1 LSEAIEAL
9 EHAEHASHAAGHGH
23 DSKAPARLIGLTM
36 ALMGVLI
43 AFCAALVGGERNELT
58 RAMIEQTQAH
68 SDAGYST
75 IRYRLVMLD
84 LEKQRAILQ
93 TSGQAAKENPAIRRF
108 LSLYTDY
115 AKERTLSKDWADSYD
130 PLVEAHFDGA
140 ESYEHAQLIAEIGI
154 VLASLG
160 VLLSSRPPWYLSMVL
175 GVLCIA
181 QIGRTYAHTM
191 QQVRDATEHVHHN
204 EEAYQEL
211 RKAHALSNDD
221 ELTVE
226 ALDPGGVMRAENA
239 ATKSGEQHAVSEP
252 AKH

>member
-1 LSEAIEAL
+1 
-9 EHAEHASHAAGHGH
+9 
-23 DSKAPARLIGLTM
+23 M

-43 AFCAALVGGERNELT
+43 AFCAALVGGQRNELT
-58 RAMIEQTQAH
+58 RTMIEQTQAH

-93 TSGQAAKENPAIRRF
+93 TASQTAKENPAVRRF

-115 AKERTLSKDWADSYD
+115 AKERNLSKEWADSYA
-130 PLVEAHFDGA
+130 PLVDAHFDGA
-140 ESYEHAQLIAEIGI
+140 EAYEHAQLIAEIGI

-160 VLLSSRPPWYLSMVL
+160 VLLGSRPPWYLSMVL

-181 QIGRTYAHTM
+181 QIGRTYLHI
-191 QQVRDATEHVHHN
+191 QHQVREATEHVHKS
-204 EEAYQEL
+204 EEAYLEL
-211 RKAHALSNDD
+211 RKAHAVSNDD

-226 ALDPGGVMRAENA
+226 ALDPGGILRAENEA
-239 ATKSGEQHAVSEP
+239 AKSGEKHPLVEP
-252 AKH
+252 QKH

>member
-1 LSEAIEAL
+1 MEAL
-9 EHAEHASHAAGHGH
+9 EHAEHASHAAHSHG
-23 DSKAPARLIGLTM
+23 SGNAPTKLIGLTM

-43 AFCAALVGGERNELT
+43 AFCAALVGAQRNELT

-93 TSGQAAKENPAIRRF
+93 TSGQAAKENPAVRRF
-108 LSLYTDY
+108 LSLYSDY

-130 PLVEAHFDGA
+130 PLVTAHFEGA
-140 ESYEHAQLIAEIGI
+140 EAYEHAQLIAEIGI

-160 VLLSSRPPWYLSMVL
+160 VLLGSRPPWYLSMVL

-181 QIGRTYAHTM
+181 QVGRTYLHIRHEVSEAAEKIRHS
-191 QQVRDATEHVHHN
+191 

-211 RKAHALSNDD
+211 RKAHAVSNDD

-226 ALDPGGVMRAENA
+226 ALDPGGVMRAENESA
-239 ATKSGEQHAVSEP
+239 KSGEKSGEQHHALEP
-252 AKH
+252 ATH